1 MVSPFEIGILV
12 LVFAGVVIPAWVA
25 AYAAITAARRPHVPE
40 PNKRFFAYAE
50 LLKSLHGQMDM
61 KTRTVANGPLFAA
74 TIRELENYPEY
85 RTLSVLFLEEINI
98 TGTKKFDQVMRAELQ
113 SVEAALLGEEEVERR
128 GTRHRE
134 VAH

>member
-1 MVSPFEIGILV
+1 MTPFEISILALGIVGLV
-12 LVFAGVVIPAWVA
+12 VPIWMLAIA
-25 AYAAITAARRPHVPE
+25 ALIAARRPQMPE

-50 LLKSLHGQMDM
+50 LLKSLHAQMDL

-85 RTLSVLFLEEINI
+85 RALSVLFLEEITI
-98 TGTKKFDQVMRAELQ
+98 TGSKKFDQVMRAELQ
-113 SVEAALLGEEEVERR
+113 AVEANLLGTEEAEQR

-134 VAH
+134 ATH